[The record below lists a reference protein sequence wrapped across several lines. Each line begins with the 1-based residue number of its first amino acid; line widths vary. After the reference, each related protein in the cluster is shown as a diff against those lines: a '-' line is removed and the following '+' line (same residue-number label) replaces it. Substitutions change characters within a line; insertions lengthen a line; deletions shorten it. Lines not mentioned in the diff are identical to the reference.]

1 MNYQYLNTINSP
13 QDLKALPREAL
24 PEVCAELRDFIV
36 SELSHNPGH
45 LGSSLGVIELT
56 VALHYVFDTP
66 NDRLIWDVGH
76 QAYAHKIL
84 TGRRDAFHTNRQFG
98 GLAPFPTP
106 AESEYDTCV
115 SGHASNSISVALGMD
130 VANSKIQRFKDSKIP
145 EVTDSKIRR
154 KVVAIIGDG
163 AMTGGLAFEGL
174 NNASMDKNDLLIVL
188 NDNNMA
194 IDPIKGGFTQ
204 YLVDLTTSPRY
215 NKLRWWGYQALIKM
229 HLMSDHKRA
238 KILRFNNNLKTALTR
253 QPKNIFQGL
262 NIRYFGPADG
272 HDVIGLVRILSE
284 IKNYHGPKVLHIVTQ
299 KGKGY
304 APAEADQTVWHAPG
318 EFDVETGE
326 RLSERNQT
334 SEIRNQPLWQEVF
347 GQTLLDLAEKDER
360 IVGITPAMPS
370 GCSMTI
376 MQKQLPDRV
385 FDVGIAEGHA
395 VTFSAGLA
403 KEGLVPFCNIY
414 SSFLQRAYDNIIH
427 DVAIGKMHV
436 VFCIDRAG
444 IVGNDG
450 ATHHGLLDLAYLRPI
465 PNMQIAAPMTAT
477 DLRQMMAMAVDMQG
491 PIAIRYP
498 RGRSKDRELPTV
510 EYGKAVCLRDKSPY
524 SEADRSNG
532 MRKEIT
538 NHKSQICV
546 LSIGS
551 IGNTVEQALDAH
563 EELKD
568 IGHWNMRWLKP
579 LDVETVKAV
588 AEQYDTIVT
597 VEDAMT
603 SGGLGSAVLETVEGM
618 QVKVKRLGVND
629 QFVTHGSTAELMHM
643 LHLDAEGIVESLRQ
657 CLNG

>member
-1 MNYQYLNTINSP
+1 MNYQYLNSINSP
-13 QDLKALPREAL
+13 KDLKALPREVL

-66 NDRLIWDVGH
+66 YDRLVWDVGH

-84 TGRRDAFHTNRQFG
+84 TGRRDTFHTNRQFG

-130 VANSKIQRFKDSKIP
+130 IANSQKSKV
-145 EVTDSKIRR
+145 ESQKSKVESGKR
-154 KVVAIIGDG
+154 KVVAVIGDG

-215 NKLRWWGYQALIKM
+215 NKMRWWGYQTLVKM

-238 KILRFNNNLKTALTR
+238 KILRFNNNLKATLTK

-262 NIRYFGPADG
+262 NIRYFGPVDG

-326 RLSERNQT
+326 RLADRQKTALLKDKRPLTLKDAN
-334 SEIRNQPLWQEVF
+334 PLWQEVF
-347 GQTLLDLAEKDER
+347 GQTLLDLAQKDER
-360 IVGITPAMPS
+360 IVGVTPAMPS

-376 MQKQLPDRV
+376 MQKELPKRV

-436 VFCIDRAG
+436 IFCIDRAG

-477 DLRQMMAMAVDMQG
+477 DLRQMMTMAVDMQG

-498 RGRSKDRELPTV
+498 RGRSKDRELPPV
-510 EYGKAVCLRDKSPY
+510 EYGKAVCLRNHKSQ
-524 SEADRSNG
+524 
-532 MRKEIT
+532 IT

-563 EELKD
+563 KELTD
-568 IGHWNMRWLKP
+568 VGHWNMRWLKP

-603 SGGLGSAVLETVEGM
+603 SGGLGSAVLETVDT
-618 QVKVKRLGVND
+618 QKVRVVRLGVND
-629 QFVTHGSTAELMHM
+629 QFVTHGSTAELMNM
-643 LHLDAEGIVESLRQ
+643 LHLDAEGIAESLIKLRAE
-657 CLNG
+657 C